1 MFLALGVCGGGGQ
14 DFSKKLHF
22 WQKWHFSGKF
32 SGNHQNFRRYA
43 PEFNGG
49 VLVSVGGD
57 FGFFRVYGGI
67 SPVNTDRLIA
77 TDRLIHTKIS
87 YIIDSYAYT
96 FVP

>member
-1 MFLALGVCGGGGQ
+1 MVLGVGGGTPNFCGGTQ

-49 VLVSVGGD
+49 ILVSVGGD

-67 SPVNTDRLIA
+67 SPVPPLGKTLE
-77 TDRLIHTKIS
+77 S
-87 YIIDSYAYT
+87 
-96 FVP
+96 